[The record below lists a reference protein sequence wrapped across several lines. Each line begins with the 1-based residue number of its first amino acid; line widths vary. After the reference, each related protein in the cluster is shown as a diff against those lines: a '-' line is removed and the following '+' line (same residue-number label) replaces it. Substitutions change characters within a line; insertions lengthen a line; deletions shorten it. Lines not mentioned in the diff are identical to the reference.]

1 MYFQSMLE
9 ADNTDVF
16 VILMDYH
23 VQIPSS
29 NYPPYYIRLSLTKCL
44 LWLTS
49 PHLWS
54 VLERFSRFINAKPA
68 QSVTEIHNCF
78 VCQGIP
84 D

>member
-29 NYPPYYIRLSLTKCL
+29 NYPPYYNRLSLTKCL

-68 QSVTEIHNCF
+68 QSVTEIHIYN
-78 VCQGIP
+78 
-84 D
+84 